1 MDKTC
6 DVYGKR
12 VVAIHPETSHFAV
25 DADDGFGH
33 CSVEYEFRIAGEVG
47 RDGERPF
54 VVSLANP
61 R

>member
-1 MDKTC
+1 MDETG
-6 DVYGKR
+6 DIHRKR

-33 CSVEYEFRIAGEVG
+33 CSVEDEFRIAGKVG